1 MEKQNKPVAQDHIE
15 DWQNDDQVRL
25 FRFLTEDEVPDEV
38 KYQLRDDSAIERWI
52 QENPVILKKEETK

>member
-1 MEKQNKPVAQDHIE
+1 MEKQNKIVAQDHIE
-15 DWQNDDQVRL
+15 DWENDDQLRL

-52 QENPVILKKEETK
+52 QENPVIIKKEDTK